1 MTTFIQIHTLQ
12 TFPAC
17 NLNRGDDGRPKTI
30 IYGGV
35 ERIRYSS
42 QALKYALRNSP
53 TLRAALGDV
62 FGKRTKLLGHEVCDY
77 LHKKQ
82 SVPLEKAEQI
92 GAHVTEV
99 FSKIDDKDHSGLKST
114 TLYFVGP
121 DEEKAV
127 YDLAQ
132 KAATGAAVEWDP
144 KAILK
149 NVTTAVDIAMFG
161 RMYTDESSKPSK
173 RNKMEKSKPSA
184 GKKDK
189 AKKVQRQKAAKATST
204 SDKVTQ
210 EGPDDGQ
217 ADEIGKEPK
226 AKRMHANMEAAV
238 HVAHSFTTHRSSPE
252 DDYFSASD
260 DLSSPE
266 VTGASHIDTQFFGS
280 GVFYTYVSV
289 DRDRLVQNLNGNK
302 DLADRCIEAL
312 VRALPSTSP
321 AGKRASFAS
330 HTQSQFALVEIGMQ
344 QPRSLAAAFC
354 EPVRSMDG
362 RGLDRLS
369 AERLLEQ
376 RAAFEKIYGPMADR
390 YAVLQAFPGKAEGSL
405 EQLVQT
411 AKG

>member
-1 MTTFIQIHTLQ
+1 LTTFIQIHTLQ

-17 NLNRGDDGRPKTI
+17 NLNRGDDGRPKTL

-42 QALKYALRNSP
+42 QALKYALRNSSA
-53 TLRAALGDV
+53 LRAELGDM
-62 FGKRTKLLGHEVCDY
+62 FGKRTKLLGHEVRDH
-77 LHKKQ
+77 LTRQ
-82 SVPLEKAEQI
+82 NVPLEKADQI

-99 FSKIDDKDHSGLKST
+99 FSKIDDRDPTGLKST

-121 DEEKAV
+121 DEEKTI
-127 YDLAQ
+127 YELAK
-132 KAATGAAVEWDP
+132 KAAAGAAVEWEP
-144 KAILK
+144 KTILK

-161 RMYTDESSKPSK
+161 RMYTDESSKPPKDDKVNK
-173 RNKMEKSKPSA
+173 RSNDR
-184 GKKDK
+184 KDK
-189 AKKVQRQKAAKATST
+189 AKKGQKQKAAKAAPATD
-204 SDKVTQ
+204 DKITHD
-210 EGPDDGQ
+210 EQ
-217 ADEIGKEPK
+217 ADDVEKGSK
-226 AKRMHANMEAAV
+226 AKRRHAIIEAAV

-260 DLSSPE
+260 DLGTDE
-266 VTGASHIDTQFFGS
+266 VAGASHIDTQFFGS
-280 GVFYTYVSV
+280 GVFYTYVTV

-302 DLADRCIEAL
+302 DLALRCIEAL
-312 VRALPSTSP
+312 VRTLPSTSP

-330 HTQSQFALVEIGMQ
+330 HSQSQFALVEIGKQ

-354 EPVRSMDG
+354 EPVRSRDG

-376 RAAFEKIYGPMADR
+376 RTAFETVFGPAADR
-390 YAVLQAFPGKAEGSL
+390 YAVLQAFAGKTEGSL

-411 AKG
+411 IRG